1 MTVELWITLI
11 GIIINAIVL
20 VVVALIGRS
29 QKSEH
34 DKAEEARAKAE
45 ARAAT
50 RETESRLSMD
60 MMEAT
65 SELSDVIAIAVS
77 GGKVNGNVESAR
89 ERAKIARQ
97 NYHDFLRQQAAHN
110 VAKV

>member
-1 MTVELWITLI
+1 
-11 GIIINAIVL
+11 
-20 VVVALIGRS
+20 
-29 QKSEH
+29 
-34 DKAEEARAKAE
+34 
-45 ARAAT
+45 
-50 RETESRLSMD
+50 MD
-60 MMEAT
+60 LMEAT